1 MLRALGFFFAVLV
14 LLPLAA
20 IAQNSSPASSAQHTA
35 SPPAEAITLQPGD
48 VIRVQIWREEDLS
61 GEFPV
66 DEFGMVVLPLLGEK
80 QVTGIAMRELRNLLL
95 QEYSVQL
102 RNPSISITPLRR
114 INILG
119 EVNKPGL
126 YEVDPTISL
135 AGAVALAGGAT
146 PAGDLNRI
154 RILRSGEMLRER
166 VGAANTLQSA
176 DIRSG
181 DQILVEQR
189 GWFERNSTFLV
200 SVALGVPSVILAVIT
215 VLDRNR

>member
-1 MLRALGFFFAVLV
+1 MVRALGLSCAVLA
-14 LLPLAA
+14 LLPFAA
-20 IAQNSSPASSAQHTA
+20 VAQTSSSAQRTV
-35 SPPAEAITLQPGD
+35 SPAAETITLQPGD
-48 VIRVQIWREEDLS
+48 MIRVQIWREEDLS

-66 DEFGMVVLPLLGEK
+66 DEFGTVVLPLLGEK
-80 QVTGIAMRELRNLLL
+80 QVTGIAMRELRDLLL
-95 QEYSVQL
+95 QEYGVQL

-119 EVNKPGL
+119 EVSTPGL
-126 YEVDPTISL
+126 YTVDPTISL
-135 AGAVALAGGAT
+135 AGAIALAGGTT

-154 RILRSGEMLRER
+154 RILRSGEVIRER

-200 SVALGVPSVILAVIT
+200 SVALGVPSMILAIVT
-215 VLDRNR
+215 VLDRTR

>member
-1 MLRALGFFFAVLV
+1 M
-14 LLPLAA
+14 
-20 IAQNSSPASSAQHTA
+20 
-35 SPPAEAITLQPGD
+35 
-48 VIRVQIWREEDLS
+48 QIWREEDLS

>member
-1 MLRALGFFFAVLV
+1 MLRALGLSCAVLA
-14 LLPLAA
+14 LLPLVAV
-20 IAQNSSPASSAQHTA
+20 AQTSSSAQRTV
-35 SPPAEAITLQPGD
+35 SPSTETITLQPGD

-61 GEFPV
+61 GEFPI
-66 DEFGMVVLPLLGEK
+66 DEFGTVVLPLLGEK
-80 QVTGIAMRELRNLLL
+80 PVTGIAMRELRNLLL
-95 QEYSVQL
+95 QEYGVQL

-119 EVNKPGL
+119 EVNTPGL
-126 YEVDPTISL
+126 YVVDPTISL
-135 AGAVALAGGAT
+135 AGAIALAGGTT

-154 RILRSGEMLRER
+154 RILRSGEVIRER

-215 VLDRNR
+215 VLDRTR